1 MAQARADLERLPA
14 VPVLVQRALEHAGLA
29 DTFRLLPDVDEESAA
44 RGAKSYPETSA
55 QHHALWAA
63 IMASMIGKKPT
74 EAQRYIN
81 AAEATAALALAAP
94 LAMPTETGIKA
105 LQETTD
111 DDGRIGLLLSAACL
125 PRRPAHARAR
135 TGCVAGGARTRP
147 MESARRACVYGA
159 WTSSSSQN

>member
-1 MAQARADLERLPA
+1 
-14 VPVLVQRALEHAGLA
+14 
-29 DTFRLLPDVDEESAA
+29 LLPDVDEESAA

-105 LQETTD
+105 LRETTT
-111 DDGRIGLLLSAACL
+111 DDGRIGLLLCGYASRFGEVDLEGDMMMLVLLGFAWYIGSG
-125 PRRPAHARAR
+125 RPWAYV
-135 TGCVAGGARTRP
+135 GNEEIKTR
-147 MESARRACVYGA
+147 
-159 WTSSSSQN
+159 